1 MRMKLNRVL
10 ALAFILALLWQNPV
24 QAQKAPQLGYMYPPV
39 VKVGAIHEVR
49 LGGYDLTPDVQW
61 FFHQE
66 GIELIQTSN
75 LGDYIITPPPYW
87 TGPRMSVGNPL
98 IAREFPATIQ
108 VAQDVPEGLS
118 YFQTANANGISQTA
132 AFLVRSG
139 NEMVEQRWRD
149 DPQLLE
155 SIPVGISG
163 RLSRLTEVDRY
174 RFTASQNG
182 LVYVEL
188 HARRLGSNFNAM
200 LKVED
205 DQNRC
210 LVDVADTLGADCRFV
225 FSVQRDRQYTLSLH
239 DADFRGDASYVYHL
253 ALRNEPIVERSFP
266 IAVPRGSRTEVE
278 FLGWGLATGAA
289 KLESLR
295 RPIEIP
301 SDFAASQWRQSIDT
315 ALGKLEVVLPIT
327 QQPERLV
334 DAVASVGGVVEAGE
348 GSFTLVKNFQGLER
362 EHRYRWKV
370 PAKTIWKIDLQ
381 AILFRS
387 DLDLTLSLLDNTGK
401 VILSSEDSVG
411 SLDPSLEY
419 RSDTESELT
428 IVVRRLTRTEE
439 ELANRY
445 LLMIRPQASDF
456 SLTMEQ
462 SVPVVIGGKKEWIVK
477 AERRGGHEAEI
488 ALEIIG
494 LPEGVSLSGE
504 RKIPSGK
511 NEVKLMVEVAPT
523 AKAVA
528 APLRIVGESSIDG
541 TVIRRQALAS
551 ITKSIAPLRSEQM
564 YVSAAVVST
573 TLTPPFDIFLLDKTR
588 QRDTPRGATCI
599 AEMDVVRKNG
609 FEGEISIEMA
619 AQQSRYLCGSH
630 GLTLKV
636 PPNTTRVEYGAWM
649 SEWLGTEYTM
659 RMATQ
664 GVAQV
669 ADPKGN
675 LRYLVKATDAP
686 ITMIMEGALL
696 KVATGQT
703 IVTAKLGERL
713 ALPVKISRSPKLSE
727 IVKVQFDIPLEI
739 RDLCP
744 ASPLTLSTDQVEGLL
759 LIEIPME
766 TRLLGT
772 WKIPVRAISHLSNWP
787 VQSMCEVELRIEP

>member
-1 MRMKLNRVL
+1 MRVRYNCVL
-10 ALAFILALLWQNPV
+10 ALAFMLVLVWQTPV
-24 QAQKAPQLGYMYPPV
+24 HAQKAPQLGYMYPPV
-39 VKVGAIHEVR
+39 VKIGASNEVR
-49 LGGYDLTPDVQW
+49 LGGYDLTHDVQW
-61 FFHQE
+61 FFHRE
-66 GIELIQTSN
+66 GIELIQASN

-87 TGPRMSVGNPL
+87 TGPRMSVGNPP
-98 IAREFPATIQ
+98 IAREVVATIQ
-108 VAQDVPEGLS
+108 VDQDISEGLS
-118 YFQTANANGISQTA
+118 YFQAANANGVSQTA

-139 NEMVEQRWRD
+139 NEIVEQRWRD

-174 RFTASQNG
+174 RFKAGENG
-182 LVYVEL
+182 LVYVDL

-225 FSVQRDRQYTLSLH
+225 FSVERDRQYTLSLH

-253 ALRNEPIVERSFP
+253 ALKQEPVVESFFP
-266 IAVPRGSRTEVE
+266 MAVAPGRCTEVE
-278 FLGWGLATGAA
+278 FLGWGLATGTA
-289 KLESLR
+289 KLESVR
-295 RPIEIP
+295 RSIEIP
-301 SDFAASQWRQSIDT
+301 ADFVASQWRQPIDT
-315 ALGKLEVVLPIT
+315 ALGKLEVVLPIA
-327 QQPERLV
+327 QQPERVV
-334 DAVASVGGVVEAGE
+334 DSASEDGAVVDAGE
-348 GSFTLVKNFQGLER
+348 GSFVLVKNFQGSER

-370 PAKTIWKIDLQ
+370 PAKTMWKIDLQ
-381 AILFRS
+381 AMLFGS
-387 DLDLTLSLLDNTGK
+387 DLDLTLSLLDNMGK
-401 VILSSEDSVG
+401 VILSGEDSAG
-411 SLDPSLEY
+411 SLDPSIEY
-419 RSDTESELT
+419 RSDTESEVT
-428 IVVRRLTRTEE
+428 IVIRRLTQADE

-445 LLMIRPQASDF
+445 LLTVGPQKSDF
-456 SLTMEQ
+456 ALTMEQ
-462 SVPVVIGGKKEWIVK
+462 SLPIVIGGKKEWTIK
-477 AERRGGHEAEI
+477 TERRGGHEAEI

-494 LPEGVSLSGE
+494 LPEGVSISGD
-504 RKIPSGK
+504 RKIPNGK
-511 NEVKLMVEVAPT
+511 NEVKLTVEVAST

-528 APLRIVGESSIDG
+528 VPLRIVGESSIEG
-541 TVIRRQALAS
+541 QAIRRQAFAS

-564 YVSAAVVST
+564 HVSATLVST

-636 PPNTTRVEYGAWM
+636 PPDAKRVEYGAWM

-659 RMATQ
+659 RMATH

-669 ADPKGN
+669 ADPQGN

-696 KVATGQT
+696 KVATEQT

-727 IVKVQFDIPLEI
+727 IVKVQFDIPAEI

-744 ASPLTLSTDQVEGLL
+744 TSPLTLAVDQVGGVLS
-759 LIEIPME
+759 IDIPME
-766 TRLLGT
+766 TRLLGP
-772 WKIPVRAISHLSNWP
+772 WKIPVRAVSKLSNWP
-787 VQSMCEVELRIEP
+787 VQSMCEVELRVEP

>member
-1 MRMKLNRVL
+1 MRIRLNHVST
-10 ALAFILALLWQNPV
+10 LAFVLVLVLQIPV
-24 QAQKAPQLGYMYPPV
+24 HAQKAPQLGYMYPPV

-66 GIELIQTSN
+66 GIELTQASS

-98 IAREFPATIQ
+98 IAREVAATIRA
-108 VAQDVPEGLS
+108 AQGIPEGLS
-118 YFQTANANGISQTA
+118 YFQAANANGISQTA

-139 NEMVEQRWRD
+139 NEIVEQRWRD
-149 DPQLLE
+149 DPQVIE

-174 RFTASQNG
+174 RFTASQDG

-225 FSVQRDRQYTLSLH
+225 FSVQGNRQYTLSLH

-253 ALRNEPIVERSFP
+253 ALKRDPVVERFFP
-266 IAVPRGSRTEVE
+266 ITVVSGSRTEVD

-289 KLESLR
+289 KLESVR

-301 SDFAASQWRQSIDT
+301 ADFAASEWRQPIDT
-315 ALGKLEVVLPIT
+315 ALGKIEVVLPIA
-327 QQPERLV
+327 QQPERLL
-334 DAVASVGGVVEAGE
+334 DSAASVGGVVDAGE
-348 GSFTLVKNFQGLER
+348 GSFALVKNFQGSER

-381 AILFRS
+381 AMLFGS

-411 SLDPSLEY
+411 SLDPSIEY
-419 RSDTESELT
+419 RSDTDSELT
-428 IVVRRLTRTEE
+428 IVLRRLTRSDE

-445 LLMIRPQASDF
+445 LLRACPQTSDF
-456 SLTMEQ
+456 ALTMEQ
-462 SVPVVIGGKKEWIVK
+462 SLPIVIGGKKEWTIK

-494 LPEGVSLSGE
+494 LPEGVSISGE
-504 RKIPSGK
+504 TKIPSGK
-511 NEVKLMVEVAPT
+511 NEVKLIVDVAPT

-528 APLRIVGESSIDG
+528 APLRIVGQSPIEGQI
-541 TVIRRQALAS
+541 IRRQALAS
-551 ITKSIAPLRSEQM
+551 ITKSIAPLRAKQM
-564 YVSAAVVST
+564 YVSAALVST

-636 PPNTTRVEYGAWM
+636 PPDAKRVKYGAWM

-659 RMATQ
+659 RMATH

-669 ADPKGN
+669 SDPQGN

-696 KVATGQT
+696 KVTTEQT

-713 ALPVKISRSPKLSE
+713 ALPVKISRSPKLTE
-727 IVKVQFDIPLEI
+727 IVKVQFDLPTEI

-744 ASPLTLSTDQVEGLL
+744 TSPLTLAADQVEGVL
-759 LIEIPME
+759 LIEIPAE
-766 TRLLGT
+766 RRLLGP
-772 WKIPVRAISHLSNWP
+772 WKIPVRAISHVADWP
-787 VQSMCEVELRIEP
+787 VQAMCEVELRVEP